1 MTFRIRDD
9 ILIRARSIR
18 TKKIENYTSKDFGR
32 AIAFFL
38 DKINAVEDQGDK
50 NIGLMFGNLTLL
62 SMALMFAIIKSKRD
76 YTVFMYRGDEV
87 THSNVEC
94 TKVFLAGAFKDNA
107 DTLLVEKYPDY
118 YIKTE
123 SSDFEDFALNYYRQ
137 EDLNI
142 EFGENT
148 KTYSCSRDID
158 TERKLNFTTGKIEA
172 SSVQAA
178 MDNYYDENDYCV
190 FVRPLKHIG
199 VATLAIYPA
208 FFKARGISLCNYRED
223 WDEEYIRANH
233 THVSQVVLEE
243 KWPMPPKL
251 RMLTTGG
258 YPFTTDYVNLIK
270 SMSEVEEIID
280 CYGTSVC
287 PPPLAIRSLID
298 PERAKNSR
306 GIMPFKWVNNYI
318 KFVDRDEI
326 LYFAT
331 EDADTFKGVTNEIN
345 GEICT
350 GDKIDS
356 FGDSFIL
363 HGSAKDDYIRV
374 EHLLWRV
381 ERFESF
387 FKDITGIDFK
397 VAFYKQEKYKIPV
410 LLVEQD
416 QLEVVKNFVKKH
428 DVEASIYIKND

>member
-1 MTFRIRDD
+1 MEFKIRDD

-18 TKKIENYTSKDFGR
+18 TNKIENYNSNDF
-32 AIAFFL
+32 AKAMAFFL
-38 DKINAVEDQGDK
+38 DKINAIKDQGDK

-76 YTVFMYRGDEV
+76 YTVFMYTGDDIS
-87 THSNVEC
+87 HSNIEC
-94 TKVFLAGAFKDNA
+94 TKVFLTGAFKENA
-107 DTLLVEKYPDY
+107 DTILVEKYPDY

-123 SSDFEDFALNYYRQ
+123 SLEFEDSALNYHRQ

-142 EFGENT
+142 VFGENT
-148 KTYSCSRDID
+148 KTYSFIRDID
-158 TERKLNFTTGKIEA
+158 IERRLNFTTGKIEA
-172 SSVQAA
+172 SSIQAA

-208 FFKARGISLCNYRED
+208 FFKARVISLCNYKED
-223 WDEEYIRANH
+223 WDEEYMQANH
-233 THVSQVVLEE
+233 THVSQVMMTE
-243 KWPMPPKL
+243 KWPMPSKL

-258 YPFTTDYVNLIK
+258 YPFTSDYANQIK
-270 SMSEVEEIID
+270 SMSEVEAIID
-280 CYGTSVC
+280 CYGTSTC

-298 PERAKNSR
+298 HIRAGNST
-306 GIMPFKWVNNYI
+306 GIIPFKWINNYI
-318 KFVDRDEI
+318 KFINRDDV
-326 LYFAT
+326 LYFTTA
-331 EDADTFKGVTNEIN
+331 DADTFKGVINEVN

-350 GDKIDS
+350 GDRIDN

-374 EHLLWRV
+374 KHLLWRV

-387 FKDITGIDFK
+387 FKDKTGIDSK

-428 DVEASIYIKND
+428 DVEVSIYIKND

>member
-18 TKKIENYTSKDFGR
+18 TKKIENYNSKDFGR

-38 DKINAVEDQGDK
+38 DKINAVEDRDGK
-50 NIGLMFGNLTLL
+50 NIGILFGNLSLL
-62 SMALMFAIIKSKRD
+62 SMALVFALIKSQRD
-76 YTVFMYRGDEV
+76 YTVFMYNGDKVDHFEF
-87 THSNVEC
+87 EC
-94 TKVFLAGAFKDNA
+94 SKVFLAGVFKENA

-118 YIKTE
+118 YIKSE
-123 SSDFEDFALNYYRQ
+123 SAEFEELALNYHRQ
-137 EDLNI
+137 DDLNI
-142 EFGENT
+142 EFGATT
-148 KTYSCSRDID
+148 KTYSFVKD
-158 TERKLNFTTGKIEA
+158 TGGERRLNFATGKIEA

-223 WDEEYIRANH
+223 WEEEYTRANH

-243 KWPMPPKL
+243 KWPMPSKL

-258 YPFTTDYVNLIK
+258 YPFTSEYVNQIK
-270 SMSEVEEIID
+270 SMSEVEDIID

-298 PERAKNSR
+298 PKQANNST

-331 EDADTFKGVTNEIN
+331 EDAITFKGVINEVK

-350 GDKIDS
+350 GDRIDS

-363 HGSAKDDYIRV
+363 HGSANDNYIRV
-374 EHLLWRV
+374 EHLLWRI

-387 FKDITGIDFK
+387 FKDKTGIDSK

-410 LLVEQD
+410 LLVEQH
-416 QLEVVKNFVKKH
+416 QLEVVKDFVKKH
-428 DVEASIYIKND
+428 DVEVTIYIKND